1 MRLICPNCGAQYEVD
16 ASVIPDGGRDVQCS
30 GCGHNWFQ
38 SGPDA
43 AQPLPPDESPEAWDV
58 SSDDSDLIGWS
69 EADDAPAQDEA
80 AEAEAPAEDVTEA
93 DEPPPAAEA
102 GPEEDLSSVLAA
114 MIADQPDSLAASVP
128 GDYFE
133 DSDYDDTLTPAPAA
147 GTTPRKPVDDSMLA
161 ILREEAEREAAH
173 RRAEGLS
180 EMQSQPELGLEEASR
195 KPDPAPEDEEI
206 FFDLDD
212 EAAPDAPKGRERLP
226 DVEEI
231 NSTLASASDRSTLST
246 PFGVQPDTGSA
257 GGFRGGFVSVVLI
270 AAIAAATYA
279 FAPRL
284 VQMAPALEAPLTA
297 YVKAVDTGRIK
308 LDQSMQNILENLAKT
323 E

>member
-16 ASVIPDGGRDVQCS
+16 ASVIPEGGRDVQCS

-38 SGPDA
+38 SGPEAAHFQPAEPSPSADA
-43 AQPLPPDESPEAWDV
+43 WEVPADE
-58 SSDDSDLIGWS
+58 SDLIGWTDQDG
-69 EADDAPAQDEA
+69 EAPEEAMVEASAEPPAEEA
-80 AEAEAPAEDVTEA
+80 ATPTETAPST
-93 DEPPPAAEA
+93 
-102 GPEEDLSSVLAA
+102 EDLSSVIAA
-114 MIADQPDSLAASVP
+114 MMADQPDSPLSPVSN
-128 GDYFE
+128 DYFE
-133 DSDYDDTLTPAPAA
+133 DSDYDDTLTPAPTVGA
-147 GTTPRKPVDDSMLA
+147 TPRKTVDDSMLA

-173 RRAEGLS
+173 RRAEGIS
-180 EMQSQPELGLEEASR
+180 EMQSQPELGLQEASR
-195 KPDPAPEDEEI
+195 KPDPAPDDEEI

-212 EAAPDAPKGRERLP
+212 DAPADAPKGRERLP

-246 PFGVQPDTGSA
+246 PFGVQQDKSAA
-257 GGFRGGFVSVVLI
+257 GGFRGGFVTVVLV

-297 YVKAVDTGRIK
+297 YVKAVDAGRIR
-308 LDQSMQNILENLAKT
+308 LDQSMQNILEKFAKT